1 MIRSMESDIYNINCI
16 YMVRTQ
22 KVSIESKWIKKKKK
36 KHYWEIAK
44 SL

>member
-1 MIRSMESDIYNINCI
+1 MGSDVYNINCI

-22 KVSIESKWIKKKKK
+22 KVSIESKWIKKKK
-36 KHYWEIAK
+36 HYWEIAK